1 MCRFLLFKSQ
11 SPQNPQKVIKAFSKM
26 AKKSKAFDGDWQGD
40 GWGVSWLEQ
49 NIWKSYKS
57 IEPIWEDNT
66 KDTLSFSSKIFLIHA
81 RSASFPQHKNNK
93 EYNQPFINP
102 NIAFVFNGL
111 IKGVSLHLPGAI
123 GSQKIWSLLQ
133 KKLLT
138 MTPEKALRE
147 TQRIIIKNSK
157 MVQALNIG
165 IADKDNIYALCYY
178 SNHPDYYSLH
188 YLKTEESS
196 IISSEPIDGF
206 NFSSL
211 SNSEVIK
218 L

>member
-11 SPQNPQKVIKAFSKM
+11 IPQIPQKIIKAFSDM

-40 GWGVSWLEQ
+40 GWGISWLD
-49 NIWKSYKS
+49 NNDWKSYKS
-57 IEPIWEDNT
+57 VQPIWEDSVR
-66 KDTLSFSSKIFLIHA
+66 DTLSFSSKIFLIHA

-93 EYNQPFINP
+93 EYNQPFINSKM
-102 NIAFVFNGL
+102 AFVFNGL
-111 IKGVSLHLPGAI
+111 IKGVSLHLPGVI
-123 GSQKIWSLLQ
+123 GSQKIWALLQ

-138 MTPEKALRE
+138 MTPEKALQE
-147 TQRIIIKNSK
+147 TQRIISKNSK
-157 MVQALNIG
+157 TVQALNMG

-178 SNHPDYYSLH
+178 SIHTDYYSLH
-188 YLKTEESS
+188 YSKTDERS

-206 NFSSL
+206 DFARL
-211 SNSEVIK
+211 SKGEVVK